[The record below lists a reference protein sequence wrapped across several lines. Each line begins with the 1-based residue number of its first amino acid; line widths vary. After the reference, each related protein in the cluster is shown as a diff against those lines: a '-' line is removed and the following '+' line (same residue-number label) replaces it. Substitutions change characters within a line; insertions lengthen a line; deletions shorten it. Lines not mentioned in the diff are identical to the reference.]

1 MRARRLPPLPSLSP
15 LAAPVLPRVLLAAV
29 LAAVLAGC
37 GGLFSRS
44 EIHHYSIPPIEP
56 AAPAATPGPAGA
68 GAGIP
73 LGIDAIQLPPGL
85 DRQEIAVRRDD
96 RRLEVRGTELWAA
109 RLETMVLHTLAFDL
123 ARRLPEGAVV
133 LPGQTQPPGPM
144 RSLDV
149 VFEELAAGPERV
161 FVLDARWTLRT
172 PDGPDLTR
180 RERIAEPLRSLDSA
194 EIAAGS
200 SRALAA
206 LADRIVTRIVE
217 RPP

>member
-1 MRARRLPPLPSLSP
+1 MRCRTLPL
-15 LAAPVLPRVLLAAV
+15 LAPVLLAA
-29 LAAVLAGC
+29 C
-37 GGLFSRS
+37 GGLFGRS
-44 EIHHYSIPPIEP
+44 EIHHYSILPIDP
-56 AAPAATPGPAGA
+56 SAPAASAATGL
-68 GAGIP
+68 P

-123 ARRLPEGAVV
+123 AGRLPEGAVV
-133 LPGQTQPPGPM
+133 LPGQTQPTGAR

-149 VFEELAAGPERV
+149 AFEELAAGPEPV

-172 PDGPDLTR
+172 PDAPDLTR
-180 RERIAEPLRSLDSA
+180 RERIAEPLDSLDST

-206 LADRIVTRIVE
+206 LADRIAAEITPR
-217 RPP
+217 